1 MRIST
6 TKKTYRNLT
15 LFNIEKR
22 QYLPHYLSD
31 KGFKGT
37 VVNQALPSLHGG
49 SVEITLE
56 ATLTKNATGTFKGD
70 VSEK

>member
-1 MRIST
+1 MQKIFHR
-6 TKKTYRNLT
+6 KKIRFIRNL
-15 LFNIEKR
+15 EKR
-22 QYLPHYLSD
+22 QYLPHYFTY

-49 SVEITLE
+49 SVEITLK